1 MSRISVIAITKFG
14 QMVAI
19 SLKFGQMV
27 AIEFG
32 QEFLSKIMSKSNA
45 LKSKILSTLQQESFC
60 HLKEFSKIDRNETK
74 IKEMLQLLVDDR
86 QVQKEKI
93 GAGQYYSISSLK
105 QEYMMKSSEV
115 EEMRGKL
122 GELKIMAQQVVLE
135 FEQEYGKLPII
146 EQNIG
151 PSLDQCVNIGT
162 EQESGQENVVPNVQ
176 DDGQDQK
183 VQDDEML
190 DKNNHQE
197 LTTEITLLLSKLS
210 SILAILTEKASI
222 YNVQSK
228 PIVKLPSRTSVITS
242 IK

>member
-1 MSRISVIAITKFG
+1 
-14 QMVAI
+14 MVAI